1 MRVRAPVPS
10 RSVDGLD
17 GLMCLAVH
25 ADECRPH
32 CGETVVL
39 FEQAAT
45 HCGAS
50 CWPKQTLVS

>member
-1 MRVRAPVPS
+1 MRVRTPVPS
-10 RSVDGLD
+10 RSVAGLD

-25 ADECRPH
+25 ADECRPRYD
-32 CGETVVL
+32 ETVVL

-45 HCGAS
+45 HSHAW